1 MNKGQFI
8 EKVAKES
15 GMTQKDVKKVL
26 EAMGSVVCSS
36 LKEGTNIQILG
47 YGSIGSR
54 KVKGRMGKN
63 PNTGET
69 MIIPAH
75 RVVALKAGSKLKA
88 AVK

>member
-1 MNKGQFI
+1 MNKGQFV

-26 EAMGSVVCSS
+26 EAMGSVVCSA
-36 LKEGTNIQILG
+36 LEEGTDIQILG
-47 YGSIGSR
+47 YGSISSH

-63 PNTGET
+63 PRTGET
-69 MIIPAH
+69 MIVPAH
-75 RVVALKAGSKLKA
+75 RVVSLKAGSKLKA